1 MYDKT
6 IQFYT
11 VTRLLLQI
19 QYDYPHD
26 YFLINNMFLVF
37 QQFHLSTNI
46 FFVIMQINCTF
57 NINNANFHSHSILF
71 GLVKT
76 IIF

>member
-26 YFLINNMFLVF
+26 YFLINNMFLVI

-46 FFVIMQINCTF
+46 
-57 NINNANFHSHSILF
+57 L
-71 GLVKT
+71 L
-76 IIF
+76 